1 VAVAPGFIWLN
12 FLSGLFLGGGR
23 TTVNLGLTVP
33 QPPPPTLLSQLICSA
48 TGCGGLKS
56 PTDLAILGSPALPPR
71 SLGCDSLETPGKAR
85 EGKGSGGGKFPTS
98 GLWNNPRTDEH
109 KALPSLDPPCSAG
122 GSGFLEFRVGR
133 RLSHKEQAVLP
144 RGMH

>member
-1 VAVAPGFIWLN
+1 MLRKVVAVAPGFIWLN

-56 PTDLAILGSPALPPR
+56 PTDLAILGSPLTLNRLLCLPGPWGVTVLRPLARPGRERGVEEANFQPVDCGIIREQMNIRRCPPSILLALLAEVA
-71 SLGCDSLETPGKAR
+71 S
-85 EGKGSGGGKFPTS
+85 
-98 GLWNNPRTDEH
+98 
-109 KALPSLDPPCSAG
+109 
-122 GSGFLEFRVGR
+122 
-133 RLSHKEQAVLP
+133 
-144 RGMH
+144 